1 MSAFDYKILN
11 TLISIV
17 VKNFTQTQMISL
29 WHTLDDIALAYI
41 EDEGYIDPKGGIT
54 QSGYTI
60 AKSLD
65 FNEYSAQA

>member
-11 TLISIV
+11 TLISYGR
-17 VKNFTQTQMISL
+17 KKLYTDT
-29 WHTLDDIALAYI
+29 DDIALAYI